1 LFIPRR
7 PQPWPP
13 LAFSEETRRLLGR
26 ADEVLQDSREVI
38 EWSRAL
44 LEWRTSLGETC
55 DGGAADR

>member
-26 ADEVLQDSREVI
+26 TDEVLQDSREII
-38 EWSRAL
+38 EYSRAL
-44 LEWRTSLGETC
+44 LVWRPPLGGTG
-55 DGGAADR
+55 DGGADR